1 MAMDDIRWSKFKLC
15 GDYNVDLRSL
25 YMAWATPGGLEKW
38 FLRKADFYTVPM
50 RQRAGDEQ
58 ISKEDTYKWF
68 WHGYDNDIS
77 EIGSVLE
84 ANGQDFIK
92 FTFTGGSTVSV
103 NFYTRNGLTIIDLV
117 QENIPQENDPEK
129 NLLVQCQIGWTFY
142 LTNLKSVM
150 EGGKDLRNKR
160 VELMTCFK

>member
-1 MAMDDIRWSKFKLC
+1 MEDNRWKQFKLC

-25 YMAWATPGGLEKW
+25 YMAWATPAGLEKW
-38 FLRKADFYTVPM
+38 FLRKADFYTLPM
-50 RQRAGDEQ
+50 RHRDGDEQ
-58 ISKEDTYKWF
+58 IGKDDTYTWY
-68 WHGYDNDIS
+68 WHGYDNNVT
-77 EIGSVLE
+77 EKGVVLE
-84 ANGQDFIK
+84 ANGKDLIK
-92 FTFTGGSTVSV
+92 FTFTGKSVVTVAFS
-103 NFYTRNGLTIIDLV
+103 TRNGLTIIDLT
-117 QENIPQENDPEK
+117 QEDIPEETDPEK